1 MLWYDFVMLGILIY
15 AGWQGAARGLVM
27 QLTWIV
33 AIVLAFRFSDR
44 LSPQIEPL
52 ISIESEKLRH
62 WIAMFVLYLGFS
74 LATFLVARF
83 LNNAIEKARFE
94 AFDRQLG
101 ALFGL
106 FKGVLAALVVTF
118 FAITLSDSLRATV
131 LKSKTG
137 YVACVI
143 LDNIRPFIPD
153 DAHPLIRDSLRRYSQ
168 ELESIHDRPGQEGS
182 FHDVFADDFGS
193 SDSPEDSLSWPA
205 ERPLDPDGASDG
217 RWPDDRLRPS
227 QDSDGYGRSRSP
239 SYRDFL
245 SVLPAGW
252 QRTVGNSLKDRW
264 NRLSPSEREDWIDE
278 LRILPEEAVGD
289 LLRKWSNP
297 IGRRESRA
305 ENSGDTE
312 PAGRLLELIAEF
324 YPDPDSIIFRTR
336 THLQGVP
343 PAVQAAVLEDWY
355 ADVTMARNDPDPRTD
370 ITTRLDDRILSQMD
384 RLRVAFDD
392 LGDDDLRRRLRRS
405 LR

>member
-1 MLWYDFVMLGILIY
+1 M
-15 AGWQGAARGLVM
+15 
-27 QLTWIV
+27 
-33 AIVLAFRFSDR
+33 
-44 LSPQIEPL
+44 
-52 ISIESEKLRH
+52 
-62 WIAMFVLYLGFS
+62 
-74 LATFLVARF
+74 
-83 LNNAIEKARFE
+83 
-94 AFDRQLG
+94 
-101 ALFGL
+101 
-106 FKGVLAALVVTF
+106 
-118 FAITLSDSLRATV
+118 
-131 LKSKTG
+131 
-137 YVACVI
+137 
-143 LDNIRPFIPD
+143 
-153 DAHPLIRDSLRRYSQ
+153 
-168 ELESIHDRPGQEGS
+168 
-182 FHDVFADDFGS
+182 
-193 SDSPEDSLSWPA
+193 
-205 ERPLDPDGASDG
+205 
-217 RWPDDRLRPS
+217 
-227 QDSDGYGRSRSP
+227 
-239 SYRDFL
+239 
-245 SVLPAGW
+245 
-252 QRTVGNSLKDRW
+252 GNSLKDRW